1 MHMNRLPVVTRCL
14 LSCVL
19 ALASLPS
26 SAHGQA
32 KLETKDN
39 DPLSWMPASTLVYL
53 KLEPI
58 GSLLSHPLRT
68 RIQSDET
75 VQALWKSEPLKEL
88 RGGIAVSELVLGAK
102 IETLARDLTKFG
114 AHLCIND
121 QGEMVLLARTR
132 SERWLKDYVQKIVTL
147 ARGDSNKNKPGKVS
161 ETTYRG
167 IRGYEVNK
175 LIVAQMD
182 DWLLVANKPEIAKA
196 TVDQMLDKNK
206 KSLDASPFYQRAKE
220 FAERFDSNSE
230 GSIATVYLDMDNI
243 RKAKAGWAKKIFS
256 NKPREFVAELL
267 FGGLLATLDQSPMT
281 IGRLALNESG
291 ANMEF
296 LSPSQPEWFAET
308 REFYVGPNSKGVAE
322 RAWKIHQ
329 GLASLSTY
337 RNLSELWLRAG
348 DLFDQKVNDQLAQAD
363 NTLTT
368 LFSGRDFGTDILG
381 ALEPQ
386 LQIVSASQSFPNA
399 LKPSIRLPS
408 FALIGKLKEPES
420 MQRDLKRI
428 FQSFVGFLNVAGAM
442 EGQPQLDLESEIVG
456 DAKIYWAEYVV
467 DKDRKYE
474 NGLPVQF
481 NFSPS
486 VAFLGDR
493 VVVSSTSALARQL
506 ISEMANPS
514 SNHEPSLM
522 SPQLNTSMELDL
534 AMIRDVL
541 LDNRDQLI
549 TQNMLEKGHSKK
561 EAQGEVDVLLG
572 LMQLLGSASA
582 QLSFD
587 ERVRLNIQVDL
598 AGKDNVKANLDKSS
612 NGAEAR

>member
-1 MHMNRLPVVTRCL
+1 MHMNRFPVVTRCL

-32 KLETKDN
+32 KLETEDN
-39 DPLSWMPASTLVYL
+39 DPLSWMPASSLVYL

-121 QGEMVLLARTR
+121 QGEIVLLARTR

-196 TVDQMLDKNK
+196 TVDQMLDNNK

-220 FAERFDSNSE
+220 FAERFDSNPK

-267 FGGLLATLDQSPMT
+267 FGGLLATLDQSPMA

-291 ANMEF
+291 ATVEF

-322 RAWKIHQ
+322 HAWKIHQ

-522 SPQLNTSMELDL
+522 SPLLNTSMELDL

>member
-1 MHMNRLPVVTRCL
+1 MHMNRLPAVTRCL

-147 ARGDSNKNKPGKVS
+147 ARGDSNKNKPGRVS

-196 TVDQMLDKNK
+196 TVDQLLDKNK

-220 FAERFDSNSE
+220 FAERFDSNPK

>member
-1 MHMNRLPVVTRCL
+1 MHMNRFPVVTRCL

-19 ALASLPS
+19 ALASLQS

-75 VQALWKSEPLKEL
+75 VQGLWKSEPLKEL

-147 ARGDSNKNKPGKVS
+147 ARGESNKNKPGKVS

-206 KSLDASPFYQRAKE
+206 ESLDASLFYQRAKE
-220 FAERFDSNSE
+220 FAERFDSNPK

-474 NGLPVQF
+474 NGLPVPF

>member
-1 MHMNRLPVVTRCL
+1 MHMNRLPAVTRCL

-147 ARGDSNKNKPGKVS
+147 ARGDSNKNKPGRVS

-220 FAERFDSNSE
+220 FAERFDSNPK

-243 RKAKAGWAKKIFS
+243 RKAKAGWTKKIFS

>member
-1 MHMNRLPVVTRCL
+1 MLQNRLHILTL
-14 LSCVL
+14 GLFACVS
-19 ALASLPS
+19 ALVSWPL
-26 SAHGQA
+26 SAHGQDQNEA
-32 KLETKDN
+32 VDK
-39 DPLSWMPASTLVYL
+39 DPLRWLPASTLVYL

-58 GSLLSHPLRT
+58 GSLLSHPLRS

-75 VQALWKSEPLKEL
+75 IQTLWKSEPLKEL

-102 IETLARDLTKFG
+102 LESLARDLTKFG
-114 AHLCIND
+114 AYLCIND
-121 QGEMVLLARTR
+121 QGEMVLLSRTR
-132 SERWLKDYVQKIVTL
+132 SDRWLKDYIQKIVTL
-147 ARGDSNKNKPGKVS
+147 AGGENKKNKPGKVA

-182 DWLLVANKPEIAKA
+182 EWLLVANKPEIAKA

-206 KSLDASPFYQRAKE
+206 ESLEASPFYRRAKE
-220 FAERFDSNSE
+220 FAERFDSNSN
-230 GSIATVYLDMDNI
+230 GSFATVYLDLDNI
-243 RKAKAGWAKKIFS
+243 RKAKAGWAKKFFS

-267 FGGLLATLDQSPMT
+267 FGGLLATLDQSPMA
-281 IGRLALNESG
+281 IGRLALSESG
-291 ANMEF
+291 ANMEI
-296 LSPSQPEWFAET
+296 LSPTQPEWFAET

-322 RAWKIHQ
+322 RVWKTHQ

-386 LQIVSASQSFPNA
+386 LQIVSASQSFPDA

-408 FALIGKLKEPES
+408 FALVGKLKEPDS

-467 DKDRKYE
+467 EKDRKYE

-506 ISEMANPS
+506 ISEIANPS
-514 SNHEPSLM
+514 ANPDSSLT
-522 SPQLNTSMELDL
+522 SPLLNTSLELDL
-534 AMIRDVL
+534 AMIRDAL

-572 LMQLLGSASA
+572 LMQLLGSASG

-587 ERVRLNIQVDL
+587 EQVRLKIQLDL
-598 AGKDNVKANLDKSS
+598 AGNESVQANLDKSS
-612 NGAEAR
+612 NAAEAR

>member
-1 MHMNRLPVVTRCL
+1 
-14 LSCVL
+14 
-19 ALASLPS
+19 
-26 SAHGQA
+26 
-32 KLETKDN
+32 
-39 DPLSWMPASTLVYL
+39 MPASTLVYL

-175 LIVAQMD
+175 LIVAQLD

>member
-1 MHMNRLPVVTRCL
+1 MNRLPAVTRCL

-220 FAERFDSNSE
+220 FAERFDSNPK

>member
-1 MHMNRLPVVTRCL
+1 MHMNRLPAVTRCL

-147 ARGDSNKNKPGKVS
+147 ARGDSNKNKPGRVS

-220 FAERFDSNSE
+220 FAERFDSNPK

>member
-1 MHMNRLPVVTRCL
+1 MHMNRLPAVTRCL

-121 QGEMVLLARTR
+121 QGEVVLLARTR

-196 TVDQMLDKNK
+196 TVDQLLDKNK

-220 FAERFDSNSE
+220 FAERFDSNPK

>member
-121 QGEMVLLARTR
+121 QGEIVLLARTR

-220 FAERFDSNSE
+220 FAERFDSNPK

-267 FGGLLATLDQSPMT
+267 FGGLLATLDQSPMA

-291 ANMEF
+291 ATMEF

-337 RNLSELWLRAG
+337 RNLSKLWLRAG

-408 FALIGKLKEPES
+408 FALIGKLKESES

-522 SPQLNTSMELDL
+522 SPLLNTSMELDL

>member
-1 MHMNRLPVVTRCL
+1 
-14 LSCVL
+14 
-19 ALASLPS
+19 
-26 SAHGQA
+26 
-32 KLETKDN
+32 
-39 DPLSWMPASTLVYL
+39 MPASTLVYL

-147 ARGDSNKNKPGKVS
+147 ARGDSNKNKPGRVS

-220 FAERFDSNSE
+220 FAERFDSNPK

>member
-267 FGGLLATLDQSPMT
+267 FGGLLATLDQSPMA
-281 IGRLALNESG
+281 IGRLALSESG
-291 ANMEF
+291 ANMEI
-296 LSPSQPEWFAET
+296 LSPTQPEWFAET

-337 RNLSELWLRAG
+337 RNLSKLWLRAG

-408 FALIGKLKEPES
+408 FALIGKLKESES

-493 VVVSSTSALARQL
+493 VVVSSTSTLARQL

>member
-1 MHMNRLPVVTRCL
+1 MHMNRLPAVTRCL

-220 FAERFDSNSE
+220 FAERFDSNPK

>member
-1 MHMNRLPVVTRCL
+1 MHMNRFPVVTRCL

-132 SERWLKDYVQKIVTL
+132 SERWLKDYIQKIVTL

-220 FAERFDSNSE
+220 FAERFDSNPK

-267 FGGLLATLDQSPMT
+267 FGGLLATLDQSPMA

-291 ANMEF
+291 ATIEF

-322 RAWKIHQ
+322 HAWKIHQ

-522 SPQLNTSMELDL
+522 SPLLNTSMELDL

>member
-19 ALASLPS
+19 ALASLQS

-121 QGEMVLLARTR
+121 QGEVVLLARTR

-220 FAERFDSNSE
+220 FAERFDSNSK

-267 FGGLLATLDQSPMT
+267 FGGLLATLDQSPMA

-514 SNHEPSLM
+514 SHHEPSLM

>member
-1 MHMNRLPVVTRCL
+1 
-14 LSCVL
+14 
-19 ALASLPS
+19 
-26 SAHGQA
+26 
-32 KLETKDN
+32 
-39 DPLSWMPASTLVYL
+39 
-53 KLEPI
+53 
-58 GSLLSHPLRT
+58 
-68 RIQSDET
+68 
-75 VQALWKSEPLKEL
+75 
-88 RGGIAVSELVLGAK
+88 
-102 IETLARDLTKFG
+102 
-114 AHLCIND
+114 
-121 QGEMVLLARTR
+121 
-132 SERWLKDYVQKIVTL
+132 
-147 ARGDSNKNKPGKVS
+147 
-161 ETTYRG
+161 
-167 IRGYEVNK
+167 
-175 LIVAQMD
+175 
-182 DWLLVANKPEIAKA
+182 
-196 TVDQMLDKNK
+196 
-206 KSLDASPFYQRAKE
+206 
-220 FAERFDSNSE
+220 
-230 GSIATVYLDMDNI
+230 
-243 RKAKAGWAKKIFS
+243 
-256 NKPREFVAELL
+256 
-267 FGGLLATLDQSPMT
+267 MT

>member
-267 FGGLLATLDQSPMT
+267 FGGLLATLDQSPMA

-322 RAWKIHQ
+322 RIWQTRDRI
-329 GLASLSTY
+329 ASLSTY

-408 FALIGKLKEPES
+408 FALVGKLKEPES

>member
-474 NGLPVQF
+474 NGLPVPF

>member
-1 MHMNRLPVVTRCL
+1 MLQNRLHVLTLFLFV
-14 LSCVL
+14 CVSSL
-19 ALASLPS
+19 VSWPSAS
-26 SAHGQA
+26 HGQN
-32 KLETKDN
+32 ERVDD
-39 DPLSWMPASTLVYL
+39 DPLYWMPASTLVYL

-68 RIQSDET
+68 RIQADET
-75 VQALWKSEPLKEL
+75 IHALWKSEPLKEL

-102 IETLARDLTKFG
+102 LETLARDLTKFG

-121 QGEMVLLARTR
+121 QGEIVFLSRTR
-132 SERWLKDYVQKIVTL
+132 SARWLKDYIQKIVTL
-147 ARGDSNKNKPGKVS
+147 ARGDNNKNKPGKVA

-175 LIVAQMD
+175 LIVAQKD

-206 KSLDASPFYQRAKE
+206 ESLDASPFYQRAKE
-220 FAERFDSNSE
+220 FAERFDSNSN
-230 GSIATVYLDMDNI
+230 GSIATVYLDLDNI
-243 RKAKAGWAKKIFS
+243 REAKAGWTKKIFS

-267 FGGLLATLDQSPMT
+267 FGGLLATLDKSPMA

-291 ANMEF
+291 ANMEI
-296 LSPSQPEWFAET
+296 LSPTQPGWFAGT

-322 RAWKIHQ
+322 PTWKTPR

-348 DLFDQKVNDQLAQAD
+348 DLFDQKVNDQLAQVD

-386 LQIVSASQSFPNA
+386 LQIVSASQFFPNA

-408 FALIGKLKEPES
+408 FALVGKLKEPDS

-442 EGQPQLDLESEIVG
+442 EGQPQLDLESEIVE

-467 DKDRKYE
+467 EKDRKYE

-486 VAFLGDR
+486 VAFRGDR
-493 VVVSSTSALARQL
+493 VVVSSTLALARQL
-506 ISEMANPS
+506 ISEIANPIANHDS
-514 SNHEPSLM
+514 SLT
-522 SPQLNTSMELDL
+522 SPMLNTSVELDL
-534 AMIRDVL
+534 AMIRDAL

-572 LMQLLGSASA
+572 LMQLLGSASG

-587 ERVRLNIQVDL
+587 EQVRLKIQVDL
-598 AGKDNVKANLDKSS
+598 AGKESVQANLDKSS

>member
-175 LIVAQMD
+175 LIVAQLD

>member
-1 MHMNRLPVVTRCL
+1 MHMNRFPVVTRCL

-147 ARGDSNKNKPGKVS
+147 ARGDSNKNKPGRVS

-220 FAERFDSNSE
+220 FAERFDSNPK

>member
-1 MHMNRLPVVTRCL
+1 MHMNRLPSLTLWL
-14 LSCVL
+14 LSCVS
-19 ALASLPS
+19 ALVISPSAS
-26 SAHGQA
+26 HGQVQN
-32 KLETKDN
+32 ETADN
-39 DPLSWMPASTLVYL
+39 DPLRWMPASTLVYL
-53 KLEPI
+53 KLEPF

-68 RIQSDET
+68 RIQSHET
-75 VQALWKSEPLKEL
+75 VQTIWKSEPLQEL

-102 IETLARDLTKFG
+102 METLARDLTKFG

-121 QGEMVLLARTR
+121 QGEVVLLSRTR
-132 SERWLKDYVQKIVTL
+132 SDRWLKDYIQKIVTL
-147 ARGDSNKNKPGKVS
+147 ARGENNKNKPGKIA

-182 DWLLVANKPEIAKA
+182 EWLLVANKPEIAKA
-196 TVDQMLDKNK
+196 TVDQMLDNNK
-206 KSLDASPFYQRAKE
+206 ESFVASPFYQRAKD
-220 FAERFDSNSE
+220 FAQKLDSNAN
-230 GSIATVYLDMDNI
+230 GSVATVYLDLENI
-243 RKAKAGWAKKIFS
+243 RKTKAAWAKKIFS
-256 NKPREFVAELL
+256 NKPKEFVAELL
-267 FGGLLATLDQSPMT
+267 FGGLLATLEQTPLA
-281 IGRLALNESG
+281 IGRLALGESG
-291 ANMEF
+291 VNLEF
-296 LSPSQPEWFAET
+296 LSPSQTEWFAET
-308 REFYVGPNSKGVAE
+308 REFYVGPNSKGFAD
-322 RAWKIHQ
+322 RSWQTFH

-408 FALIGKLKEPES
+408 FALVGKLKEPES

-428 FQSFVGFLNVAGAM
+428 FQSFVGFLNVVGAM
-442 EGQPQLDLESEIVG
+442 EGQPQLDLESENIG
-456 DAKIYWAEYVV
+456 KAKIYWAEYVV

-474 NGLPVQF
+474 NGLPLQF

-486 VAFLGDR
+486 VAFLDDR
-493 VVVSSTSALARQL
+493 VVVSSTLALARQL
-506 ISEMANPS
+506 ISEIANPDSKQES
-514 SNHEPSLM
+514 SWK
-522 SPQLNTSMELDL
+522 SPPLNTSMELDL
-534 AMIRDVL
+534 AMIREVL

-561 EAQGEVDVLLG
+561 EAQGEVDTLLG
-572 LMQLLGSASA
+572 LMQLLGSVRG
-582 QLSFD
+582 QLSFE
-587 ERVRLNIQVDL
+587 ERVQLRIQLDLASEANVEARLN
-598 AGKDNVKANLDKSS
+598 KSS
-612 NGAEAR
+612 KGAEAR

>member
-1 MHMNRLPVVTRCL
+1 MNRLPAVTRCL

-147 ARGDSNKNKPGKVS
+147 ARGDSNKNKPGRVS

-220 FAERFDSNSE
+220 FAERFDSNPK

>member
-1 MHMNRLPVVTRCL
+1 MLQNRLHILTLC
-14 LSCVL
+14 SFACVS
-19 ALASLPS
+19 AWVSWPSAS
-26 SAHGQA
+26 HGQVSN
-32 KLETKDN
+32 ETADD
-39 DPLSWMPASTLVYL
+39 DPLRWLPASTIVYL
-53 KLEPI
+53 KLEPF

-68 RIQSDET
+68 KIQSDET
-75 VQALWKSEPLKEL
+75 IQALWKSEPLKEL

-102 IETLARDLTKFG
+102 LETLARDLTKFG

-121 QGEMVLLARTR
+121 QGEMVLLSRTR
-132 SERWLKDYVQKIVTL
+132 SDRWLKDYIQKIVTL
-147 ARGDSNKNKPGKVS
+147 ARGDNNKNKPGKVA

-206 KSLDASPFYQRAKE
+206 ESLDASPFYQRAKE
-220 FAERFDSNSE
+220 FAERFDSNSN
-230 GSIATVYLDMDNI
+230 GSVATVYLDLDNI
-243 RKAKAGWAKKIFS
+243 RKAKAGWAKKLFS

-267 FGGLLATLDQSPMT
+267 FGGLLATLDQSPMA
-281 IGRLALNESG
+281 IGRLALNDFG
-291 ANMEF
+291 ANVEL
-296 LSPSQPEWFAET
+296 LSPTQPEWFAET
-308 REFYVGPNSKGVAE
+308 REFYVGPNSKGAAE
-322 RAWKIHQ
+322 RVWKTHQ
-329 GLASLSTY
+329 GLASFSTY

-386 LQIVSASQSFPNA
+386 IQIVSASQSFPNA

-408 FALIGKLKEPES
+408 FALVGKLKEPDS

-467 DKDRKYE
+467 EKDRKYE

-493 VVVSSTSALARQL
+493 VVVSSTSALARQM
-506 ISEMANPS
+506 ISEIANPIANHDS
-514 SNHEPSLM
+514 SLT
-522 SPQLNTSMELDL
+522 SPLLNTSLELDL
-534 AMIRDVL
+534 AMIRDAL

-572 LMQLLGSASA
+572 LMQLLGSASG

-587 ERVRLNIQVDL
+587 EQVRLKIQLDL
-598 AGKDNVKANLDKSS
+598 AGKESVQANLDKSS

>member
-1 MHMNRLPVVTRCL
+1 MHMNRLPAVTRCL

-175 LIVAQMD
+175 LIVAQLD

>member
-1 MHMNRLPVVTRCL
+1 MHMNRLPAVTRCL

-19 ALASLPS
+19 ALASLQS

-220 FAERFDSNSE
+220 FAERFDSNPK

-522 SPQLNTSMELDL
+522 SPLLNTSMELDL

>member
-1 MHMNRLPVVTRCL
+1 MNRFPVVTRCL

-19 ALASLPS
+19 ALASLQS

-147 ARGDSNKNKPGKVS
+147 ARGDSNKNKPGRVS

-196 TVDQMLDKNK
+196 TVDQLLDKNK

-220 FAERFDSNSE
+220 FAERFDSNPK

>member
-291 ANMEF
+291 ATLEF

-337 RNLSELWLRAG
+337 RNLSKLWLRAG

-408 FALIGKLKEPES
+408 FALIGKLKESES

-522 SPQLNTSMELDL
+522 SPLLNTSMELDL

>member
-1 MHMNRLPVVTRCL
+1 MHMNRFPVVTRCL

-19 ALASLPS
+19 ALASLQS

-132 SERWLKDYVQKIVTL
+132 SERWLKDYIQKIVTL

-220 FAERFDSNSE
+220 FAERFDSNPK

-534 AMIRDVL
+534 AIIRDVL

>member
-1 MHMNRLPVVTRCL
+1 MHLNRLHILNLCL
-14 LSCVL
+14 FACIS
-19 ALASLPS
+19 ALVSWPSAS
-26 SAHGQA
+26 HGQEQ
-32 KLETKDN
+32 KETADN
-39 DPLSWMPASTLVYL
+39 DPLRWLPASTLVYL
-53 KLEPI
+53 RLEPF

-75 VQALWKSEPLKEL
+75 IQSLWKSEPLKEL

-102 IETLARDLTKFG
+102 LETLARDLTKFG

-121 QGEMVLLARTR
+121 QGEMVLLSRTR
-132 SERWLKDYVQKIVTL
+132 SDRWLKDYIQKIVTL
-147 ARGDSNKNKPGKVS
+147 ARGDNNKNKPGKVA

-175 LIVAQMD
+175 LIVAQLD

-206 KSLDASPFYQRAKE
+206 ESLDKSPFYQRAKE
-220 FAERFDSNSE
+220 FAERFDSNSN
-230 GSIATVYLDMDNI
+230 GSVATVYLDLDNL
-243 RKAKAGWAKKIFS
+243 RKAKAGWVKKIFS

-267 FGGLLATLDQSPMT
+267 FGGLLATLDQSPMA
-281 IGRLALNESG
+281 IGRLALSESG
-291 ANMEF
+291 ANMEI
-296 LSPSQPEWFAET
+296 LSPMQPEWFAET
-308 REFYVGPNSKGVAE
+308 REFYVGPNSKGIAE
-322 RAWKIHQ
+322 RAWKTHQ

-348 DLFDQKVNDQLAQAD
+348 DLFDQKVSDQLAQAD

-386 LQIVSASQSFPNA
+386 LQIVSASQSFRDP

-408 FALIGKLKEPES
+408 FALVGKLKEPDS

-467 DKDRKYE
+467 EKDRKYE

-506 ISEMANPS
+506 ISEIANPIANHDS
-514 SNHEPSLM
+514 SLATPL
-522 SPQLNTSMELDL
+522 LNTSLELDL
-534 AMIRDVL
+534 AMIRDAL

-561 EAQGEVDVLLG
+561 EAQGEVEVLLG
-572 LMQLLGSASA
+572 LMQLLGSASG

-587 ERVRLNIQVDL
+587 EQVRLKIQVDL
-598 AGKDNVKANLDKSS
+598 AGKESAQANLDKSS
-612 NGAEAR
+612 NGTEAR

>member
-147 ARGDSNKNKPGKVS
+147 ARGESNKNKPGKVS

-175 LIVAQMD
+175 LIVAQLD

>member
-147 ARGDSNKNKPGKVS
+147 ARGESNKNKPGKVS

-220 FAERFDSNSE
+220 FAERFDSNPK

-337 RNLSELWLRAG
+337 RNLSKLWLRAG